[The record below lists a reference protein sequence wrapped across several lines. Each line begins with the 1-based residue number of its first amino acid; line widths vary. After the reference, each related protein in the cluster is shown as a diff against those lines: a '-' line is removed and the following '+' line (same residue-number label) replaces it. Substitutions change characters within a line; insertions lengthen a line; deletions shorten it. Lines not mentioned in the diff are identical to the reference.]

1 MHQKK
6 YSKKKNKRPFPEV
19 VRRASDGKYIQWEW
33 KYDTELG
40 IVHPSAAKRWEYLH
54 ERGRWVVTK
63 VMDEK

>member
-6 YSKKKNKRPFPEV
+6 YNKKKSKRP
-19 VRRASDGKYIQWEW
+19 IQWEW

-40 IVHPSAAKRWEYLH
+40 LVHPSAAKRWEYLH

-63 VMDEK
+63 GMDEK